1 METIRIIVHKNQ
13 KAPGSGKNVLISPK
27 AIIDDLLAE
36 CCKALGDTYKLIFDD
51 QGKQVTSVSCIND
64 GSSLYLSKGE
74 AFQVL
79 RKAQES
85 SDPTFV
91 MLGSAGV
98 GKSAITLRYIRNL
111 FVDEYDPTIEDFYK
125 YTATVKGK
133 KQNIS
138 ILDTAGM
145 EDYDPLV
152 DEWIDQKQGII
163 LVFSLELEDSLR
175 KVEQY
180 YQKIVHKYRNSAK
193 PVIVLIGN
201 KNDLPRVISFDCA
214 KKFSDKIKCKY
225 YEVSAV
231 TGEGINQMFDD
242 IITEIKNR
250 QKPQIVPWYRRCC
263 LL

>member
-1 METIRIIVHKNQ
+1 MRIIVYKNQ
-13 KAPGSGKNVLISPK
+13 KAPGSGKNALISHK
-27 AIIDDLLAE
+27 AAYDELLFE
-36 CCKALGDTYKLIFDD
+36 CCKVLGDDFKVIYNE
-51 QGKQVTSVSCIND
+51 QGKQVTSVLSIND
-64 GSSLYLSKGE
+64 GSALYLSKGE

-79 RKAQES
+79 KKNQEAS
-85 SDPTFV
+85 EPTFV

-125 YTATVKGK
+125 HTATVKGK

-163 LVFSLELEDSLR
+163 LVFSLEIEDSLR

-180 YQKIVHKYRNSAK
+180 YQQIVHKYRNIAK

-201 KNDLPRVISFDCA
+201 KSDLPRVISFDTA
-214 KKFSDKIKCKY
+214 KRFAEKIKCKY
-225 YEVSAV
+225 YEVSAF
-231 TGEGINQMFDD
+231 TGEGVREMFDD
-242 IITEIKNR
+242 VIMEIKNR
-250 QKPQIVPWYRRCC
+250 QKPQVVPWYRRCC